1 MAEAF
6 AGGLRWRWV
15 QPPDEAAGCGREEH
29 HATLVGGA
37 CEEFREHVR
46 FACLTLGFG
55 AARCLVLV
63 ARRFG
68 ARGEEARSLRLTEKV
83 VHALGAILRCGEA
96 GGTRNRCAHE
106 VEARQFLP
114 LGRIGSNRLAIGA
127 DRAEHKRIG
136 G

>member
-1 MAEAF
+1 
-6 AGGLRWRWV
+6 V
-15 QPPDEAAGCGREEH
+15 QPPDEAAGGGREEDDS
-29 HATLVGGA
+29 TLVWSA
-37 CEEFREHVR
+37 RKKFREHMR
-46 FACLTLGFG
+46 FACRTRGLG
-55 AARCLVLV
+55 AMRCLIEV

-68 ARGEEARSLRLTEKV
+68 ARGEEARSLRVTEKV
-83 VHALGAILRCGEA
+83 VHTLRAILGRGEA

-106 VEARQFLP
+106 VKARQFLP

>member
-1 MAEAF
+1 
-6 AGGLRWRWV
+6 
-15 QPPDEAAGCGREEH
+15 
-29 HATLVGGA
+29 
-37 CEEFREHVR
+37 VR
-46 FACLTLGFG
+46 FACLTRGLG
-55 AARCLVLV
+55 ATRRLIEV

-68 ARGEEARSLRLTEKV
+68 VRGEEARSLRPTEKV

-96 GGTRNRCAHE
+96 GGTRNRCAQE

-114 LGRIGSNRLAIGA
+114 LGRICSNLLAIGA